1 MSNKAKIAKY
11 RTIIDT
17 LAKENESLRLKLL
30 YAKTYEGTRQFI
42 VDLIKELEEKRQLI
56 EEKDNCILG
65 LKEDIEKL
73 TTEGFT
79 FVCEKMR
86 NDYDKENYLESLPFC
101 DIFALAKKSIRLT
114 AENSEI
120 NYMFQEIEAIL
131 QSEKED
137 KILLENIKKVVD
149 KYNKVYYY
157 IER

>member
-65 LKEDIEKL
+65 LKEDIEKRNQHNIENL
-73 TTEGFT
+73 FET
-79 FVCEKMR
+79 FD
-86 NDYDKENYLESLPFC
+86 NENYFKGLSLKEVFE
-101 DIFALAKKSIRLT
+101 LAKKSIRLT

-131 QSEKED
+131 QNEKED

-149 KYNKVYYY
+149 KYNKFYYY

>member
-1 MSNKAKIAKY
+1 M
-11 RTIIDT
+11 
-17 LAKENESLRLKLL
+17 
-30 YAKTYEGTRQFI
+30 
-42 VDLIKELEEKRQLI
+42 I
-56 EEKDNCILG
+56 EEKDNYILG

-86 NDYDKENYLESLPFC
+86 NDYDKENYFESLPFC
-101 DIFALAKKSIRLT
+101 DIFELAKKSIRLT
-114 AENSEI
+114 NENSEI

-149 KYNKVYYY
+149 KYNKIYYY

>member
-65 LKEDIEKL
+65 LKEDIEKRNQHNIENL
-73 TTEGFT
+73 FET
-79 FVCEKMR
+79 FD
-86 NDYDKENYLESLPFC
+86 NENYFKGLSLKEVFE
-101 DIFALAKKSIRLT
+101 LAKKSIRLT

-149 KYNKVYYY
+149 KYNKIYYY